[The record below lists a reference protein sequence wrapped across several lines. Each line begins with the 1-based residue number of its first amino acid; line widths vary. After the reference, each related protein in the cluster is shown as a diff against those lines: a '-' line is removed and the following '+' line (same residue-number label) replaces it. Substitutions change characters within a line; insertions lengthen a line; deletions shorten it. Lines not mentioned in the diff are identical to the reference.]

1 MSKIRIIKP
10 NQSGQKKIKFKIGG
24 LHKSTGTP
32 SDKPISA
39 EKHAE
44 AKSGKLG
51 GLAQKQE
58 QFYENVL
65 KK

>member
-1 MSKIRIIKP
+1 MKVAK
-10 NQSGQKKIKFKIGG
+10 GQKPLVFKKGG

-32 SDKPISA
+32 AGKPISA

-51 GLAQKQE
+51 PKAEKQE
-58 QFYENVL
+58 NFYENVL